1 MKAYKVELLII
12 DHDNV
17 GEEGIREVLENESYP
32 NHCIAPRVKS
42 IEGRDIG
49 EWTDEHPLNK
59 RLTAGAAYDQLF
71 GTPVI
76 NRKKGIK
83 NA

>member
-1 MKAYKVELLII
+1 MKVYKVELLII

-32 NHCIAPRVKS
+32 NHCIAPRVKN

-59 RLTAGAAYDQLF
+59 RSTAEVFYKNLF
-71 GTPVI
+71 GSTP
-76 NRKKGIK
+76 NRKRGIR
-83 NA
+83 